1 MKQYVTFLWQ
11 CLRISFVGDWRYYA
25 WMSVLT
31 VFALLG
37 FHAWCR
43 QLVGG
48 LATTGMTDQVS
59 WGVYIAN
66 FTYLVGLAAA
76 AAMLVIPVYIYR
88 NMHLHDVVIFGE
100 LLAVAVIVM
109 CLLFVTVDLG
119 RPDRSLH
126 LIQRFNFPVSML
138 TWDVIALNGYL
149 LLNLHI
155 CGYLIYCAYCERKP
169 SRAFYVPF
177 VFIAIVWAVSIHTVT
192 AFLYVGLGGR
202 PFWNSAIIA
211 PRFLASAFAAG
222 PAFIILTL
230 QIVRRY
236 TSYRVGDEALLTLRR
251 IVQVAALIN
260 LFLLGC
266 ELFTEFYSDSAH
278 TASSRYL
285 FLGLHGRN
293 ALVPWIWTA
302 VVFNSVAT
310 VLLVL
315 PSSRGLKVLN
325 VACVL
330 AIVGI
335 WIEKGMGLIV
345 PAFIPTP
352 LGEIVEYVPTINEV
366 LISLG
371 IWAFGLLLYTV
382 FVRMSVPVL
391 SGELTYRRLYGPLR
405 QDHPRSQAE
414 TAA

>member
-1 MKQYVTFLWQ
+1 MKRYVTFLWQ

-37 FHAWCR
+37 LHAWCR

-100 LLAVAVIVM
+100 LLAVAVIIM

-177 VFIAIVWAVSIHTVT
+177 
-192 AFLYVGLGGR
+192 
-202 PFWNSAIIA
+202 
-211 PRFLASAFAAG
+211 
-222 PAFIILTL
+222 
-230 QIVRRY
+230 
-236 TSYRVGDEALLTLRR
+236 
-251 IVQVAALIN
+251 
-260 LFLLGC
+260 
-266 ELFTEFYSDSAH
+266 
-278 TASSRYL
+278 
-285 FLGLHGRN
+285 
-293 ALVPWIWTA
+293 
-302 VVFNSVAT
+302 
-310 VLLVL
+310 
-315 PSSRGLKVLN
+315 
-325 VACVL
+325 
-330 AIVGI
+330 
-335 WIEKGMGLIV
+335 
-345 PAFIPTP
+345 
-352 LGEIVEYVPTINEV
+352 
-366 LISLG
+366 
-371 IWAFGLLLYTV
+371 
-382 FVRMSVPVL
+382 
-391 SGELTYRRLYGPLR
+391 
-405 QDHPRSQAE
+405 
-414 TAA
+414 